1 MEAGFKEEVAFEP
14 GRERG
19 AGERGAGMSPALGG
33 KQQRGVGVVGKCRK
47 SLGCAYW
54 KVLVWCP
61 VSQHGEGIQVKC
73 ESGSGWIWRAWALPR
88 QQATGL
94 DWASGQWGAGGRAL
108 GRKRLADVLGN
119 HLSVKQAF
127 TRVCNAPA
135 PGQAGEGAGRTVMQ
149 GQRPGVPAT
158 PG

>member
-14 GRERG
+14 GCERG
-19 AGERGAGMSPALGG
+19 AGTSPALGG
-33 KQQRGVGVVGKCRK
+33 KQQHGVLGKCRK

-108 GRKRLADVLGN
+108 GEKDWRM
-119 HLSVKQAF
+119 S
-127 TRVCNAPA
+127 
-135 PGQAGEGAGRTVMQ
+135 
-149 GQRPGVPAT
+149 
-158 PG
+158 